1 MMDSDFFL
9 GPYKK
14 KQLCYRQIIVLYGP
28 SSPLKLPMCR
38 EHIAM
43 GYLHSFPFRVPE
55 TNSSVAMEDGK
66 EKGESSYVIM
76 QHQQQPP
83 VGFQILHQSSPPVIP
98 RSRQGFL
105 KMSKSWFLKAA
116 SATTRLLAGLC
127 GWDSHILAV
136 TPTRHLSALLCP
148 ALFINIFLSIQHKV
162 HFATQRAWNSNDL
175 CLNGKLH
182 QTPCQTG
189 CG

>member
-1 MMDSDFFL
+1 
-9 GPYKK
+9 
-14 KQLCYRQIIVLYGP
+14 
-28 SSPLKLPMCR
+28 
-38 EHIAM
+38 M
-43 GYLHSFPFRVPE
+43 GFH
-55 TNSSVAMEDGK
+55 
-66 EKGESSYVIM
+66 
-76 QHQQQPP
+76 
-83 VGFQILHQSSPPVIP
+83 ILHQSSPPVIP

-189 CG
+189 CGWTFLNFLAPWHLCLGCAQPWHWNAESAGKELSYPQSRPSRCALPPRLESALCLILHWSSRFERLL